1 MKLRLII
8 TEREAIK
15 IVGIMLLIVGYVK
28 QFPFIFFSGVLL
40 KVIELFWVKEK

>member
-1 MKLRLII
+1 MKLII
-8 TEREAIK
+8 SEKEAIK

-28 QFPFIFFSGVLL
+28 QFHLIFFSGVLL